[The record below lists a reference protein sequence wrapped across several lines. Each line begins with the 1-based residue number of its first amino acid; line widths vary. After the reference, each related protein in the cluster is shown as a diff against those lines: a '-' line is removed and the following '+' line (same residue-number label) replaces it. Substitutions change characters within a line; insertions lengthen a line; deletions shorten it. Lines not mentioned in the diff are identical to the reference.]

1 MQSLRH
7 HSEQGGGGVL
17 QARLAEE
24 AQHRLS
30 AEKTALIGTIRKLN
44 RDVAKLEVT
53 GQAAASGLALSLLR
67 GLHAV
72 MCSCR
77 WGPQHCGRP
86 AWAWGEVQPLG
97 CHRTSAILCC
107 SCWACFSCWHAVH
120 LDWVAAYSCWTLL
133 GF

>member
-1 MQSLRH
+1 MQH
-7 HSEQGGGGVL
+7 HLQHGAACVL

-53 GQAAASGLALSLLR
+53 GRAAALGLALSLSR

-72 MCSCR
+72 VCPF
-77 WGPQHCGRP
+77 WLPAAGAPQHWGRL
-86 AWAWGEVQPLG
+86 AWAWGEV
-97 CHRTSAILCC
+97 
-107 SCWACFSCWHAVH
+107 
-120 LDWVAAYSCWTLL
+120 
-133 GF
+133 